1 MASIDQKKAFKKD
14 GNYYLLSKLS
24 DDRALAS
31 AVLFPHRHPQASPP
45 AHIEVMDLWRSADEF
60 VLIEGFREFAKSTLS
75 EEFLC
80 LEGCFGNFRYT
91 LLIGETYAKACQ
103 RLESIARECLDNRR
117 LHTTFGGAVLGRK
130 PIENKVWFKAG
141 GLIEAVG
148 WEQELQS
155 FKYLDARPD
164 RAYLD
169 DPENLERVRD
179 SAAVDASMRKLYLE
193 LIPAMD
199 KTNRKVRITQTRRAE
214 DCMVTRLAGNPEWVY
229 RGYPICDGDID
240 SVETASLWPDRYPM
254 SWIRTE
260 RDAYKAAG
268 MLGEFLQSYMLQA
281 TDPASRPFRDEHI
294 AECGAAPWQWSPK
307 YAIYDPARTSG
318 AKADEYGKV
327 VVSRFGSRI
336 YIHESWGRHLKPDGL
351 IADLFDVFERF
362 SPASIG
368 VEKNSLDEWL
378 LQPVRLAM
386 MKRGVA
392 LPLKPLQAPQDINKL
407 RFILGLQP
415 FFEAGDIV
423 LVGGK
428 LAHQQLVAEILN
440 FPQGSLNILNALA
453 YSLKMFAGQP
463 VYEEFSHANIGDAP
477 EPRASDTVYLGFSGG
492 PSETVCVAA
501 IRERST
507 LFVGR
512 DFAASGPPADAVRQL
527 VGECRAAFPRATF
540 SVWVPAELHDQWQRV
555 PLVPGLRQMGITAY
569 RGEHVALSRGCLKD
583 RIRTVIRNHRAL
595 VVDSKAALTAN
606 ALSAGYCLAIER
618 GGRTTAEPEAGLS
631 RMVAEALE
639 CVVSMLDKGI
649 GSDSFDGAHHAVNPQ
664 GHRFISALP
673 GRR

>member
-1 MASIDQKKAFKKD
+1 MPAIDS
-14 GNYYLLSKLS
+14 NLLSKLS
-24 DDRALAS
+24 ADRALAS
-31 AVLFPHRHPQASPP
+31 AVLFPHRHPQESAPMHVAIMDAWR
-45 AHIEVMDLWRSADEF
+45 AHDEF
-60 VLIEGFREFAKSTLS
+60 IAIEAFREGAKSTLS
-75 EEFLC
+75 EEFLS
-80 LEGCFGNFRYT
+80 LEGCFANFRYT

-103 RLESIARECLDNRR
+103 RLEAIARECTDNKR
-117 LHTTFGGAVLGRK
+117 LHSAFGGKVLARK
-130 PIENKVWFKAG
+130 PIENKVWFKDG
-141 GLIEAVG
+141 PLIEALG

-155 FKYLDARPD
+155 FKHLDARPD

-199 KTNRKVRITQTRRAE
+199 KTNRKIRLTQTRRAE
-214 DCMVTRLAGNPEWVY
+214 DCMMTRLQNNPEWVY
-229 RGYPICDGDID
+229 MAFPICNGDID
-240 SVETASLWPDRYPM
+240 NPETQSNWPARYPM
-254 SWIRTE
+254 AWVREE
-260 RDAYKAAG
+260 RDRYKSAG
-268 MLGEFLQSYMLQA
+268 MLGEFLQAYMLIA
-281 TDPASRPFRDEHI
+281 TDPATKPFADSSI
-294 AECGAAPWQWSPK
+294 GECSVAPWQWSPK
-307 YAIYDPARTSG
+307 YAIYDPARTST

-336 YIHESWGRHLKPDGL
+336 YVHESWGRHLKPDGL
-351 IADLFDVFERF
+351 IADLFDAFERYQ
-362 SPASIG
+362 PALIG

-378 LQPVRLAM
+378 LQPVRIEM
-386 MKRGVA
+386 MRRGVS
-392 LPLKPLQAPQDINKL
+392 LPLKPLQAPQDINKI

-428 LAHQQLVAEILN
+428 LAHPQLTAEILN

-463 VYEEFSHANIGDAP
+463 VYEEFSHANIGEAP
-477 EPRASDTVYLGFSGG
+477 DVSRSGGTGGEVFLGFSGG

-507 LFVGR
+507 VYVAR
-512 DFAASGPPADAVRQL
+512 DFAVSGPPADAVRQL
-527 VGECRAAFPRATF
+527 VGECRAAFPRSTF
-540 SVWVPAELHDQWQRV
+540 SVWASSEIHDQWQRV
-555 PLVPGLRQMGITAY
+555 PLIPALRQVGITAF

-595 VVDSKAALTAN
+595 VVDEKAALTAN
-606 ALSAGYCLAIER
+606 ALSAGYCLAVER

-649 GSDSFDGAHHAVNPQ
+649 GGDSFDGAHHAVNPQ
-664 GHRFISALP
+664 GSRFMTALP
-673 GRR
+673 NASRR